1 MVSNQVIL
9 KNLNFTDEVLN
20 EKNEVLD
27 EVLDEILDS
36 GRTEMEIKVIKA
48 ILFSPRIKQ
57 KELAEQV
64 GISVSTIQR
73 TIKKLVKEGKIVR
86 VNGKRDGYWKVL

>member
-1 MVSNQVIL
+1 
-9 KNLNFTDEVLN
+9 
-20 EKNEVLD
+20 
-27 EVLDEILDS
+27 
-36 GRTEMEIKVIKA
+36 MEIKA
-48 ILFSPRIKQ
+48 TLFSPRVRQ
-57 KELAEQV
+57 KDLTEQV

>member
-1 MVSNQVIL
+1 M

-27 EVLDEILDS
+27 EVLNEVLDS

-48 ILFSPRIKQ
+48 ILSSPRIKQ